1 MYKPSRIVKLPVSPL
16 IATCSKISH
25 ECTLTVCYK
34 SHLFFQRKMK
44 FIAKSAEGCEKA
56 KEWLHAHAY
65 PAVCT
70 WYFTMKVLWV
80 ATTGTLVPLYCE

>member
-1 MYKPSRIVKLPVSPL
+1 
-16 IATCSKISH
+16 
-25 ECTLTVCYK
+25 
-34 SHLFFQRKMK
+34 MK

-70 WYFTMKVLWV
+70 WYFTMKVSCV
-80 ATTGTLVPLYCE
+80 ATTETLVPLYCE